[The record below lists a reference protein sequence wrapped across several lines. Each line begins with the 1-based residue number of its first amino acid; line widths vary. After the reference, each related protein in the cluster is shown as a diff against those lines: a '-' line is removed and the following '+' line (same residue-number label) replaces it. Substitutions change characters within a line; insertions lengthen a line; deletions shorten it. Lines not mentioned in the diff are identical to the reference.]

1 MEPHPLAMTRELTA
15 LFVLL
20 VFVQILDYSLELPFD
35 LMVYFDNRVSSQTKL
50 DDCTWNKGMH

>member
-1 MEPHPLAMTRELTA
+1 MTRELTA